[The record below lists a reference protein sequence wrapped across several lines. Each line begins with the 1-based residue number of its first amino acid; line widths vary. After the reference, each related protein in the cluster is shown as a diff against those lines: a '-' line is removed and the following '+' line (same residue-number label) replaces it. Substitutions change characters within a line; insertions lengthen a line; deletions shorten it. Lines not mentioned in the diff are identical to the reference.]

1 LKHAVA
7 TFLVHLAYF
16 INANAYIPG
25 SPKALSLPTGI
36 GIVVVDPKAIIKAS
50 KNPKAI
56 IRVLFV
62 VWSESCSY
70 SSF

>member
-7 TFLVHLAYF
+7 TFLVHLAHF

-36 GIVVVDPKAIIKAS
+36 SIVVGDPKAIIKAS
-50 KNPKAI
+50 KNSIAL
-56 IRVLFV
+56 RVFSV
-62 VWSESCSY
+62 EWFERCSY